1 MGAGVLRRVGA
12 ANWLT
17 AIVVALGLAGCAQSR
32 PMESAEIRTELPRE
46 AVALDSGS
54 GAGAAAPGA
63 MAAKAGTQGA
73 RIAENQTILALSGG
87 GADGAYGAGILVGWG
102 STGKRPR
109 FDIVTGVSTGAF
121 MAALAF
127 AGPKYDA
134 QLRELY
140 TNRSNADIYIDKGAA
155 GLATESLFDD
165 TPLRKEI
172 ERVVTKSFLADIAAE
187 HAAGRRLYIATT
199 NLDAGDLVV
208 WDMGQI
214 ASGNRADPLQMFQK
228 VLRASAAVPG
238 FFPPVYIKPQK
249 GNEQRQAHVDGG
261 LKAPVL
267 IRSVLFEQPARQRS
281 LYVVINGTLG
291 RLNAKKAIEANV
303 KDIGRKSI
311 TELLRTNLESV
322 LYQGY
327 VLARNS
333 STDFN
338 LTAIPDTATAA
349 NDALDFDKTKMRA
362 LFRLGYDFGRA
373 GNGWQK
379 EPPRLSDLER
389 VATPK
394 SPHSVVAASP
404 VTEKPAPSIAP
415 AAGPAATA
423 LVSER

>member
-1 MGAGVLRRVGA
+1 MGASDHRRGGA
-12 ANWLT
+12 VHWLN
-17 AIVVALGLAGCAQSR
+17 AMAVAFALAGCAQSR
-32 PMESAEIRTELPRE
+32 PIESAEIRTELPRE
-46 AVALDSGS
+46 AVALDSG
-54 GAGAAAPGA
+54 AALPAAPGA
-63 MAAKAGTQGA
+63 PAAKAGTNPA

-87 GADGAYGAGILVGWG
+87 GADGAYGAGVLVGWS

-134 QLRELY
+134 QLRDLY
-140 TNRSNADIYIDKGAA
+140 TNRSSADIYIDKGAA
-155 GLATESLFDD
+155 GLATESLYDD

-172 ERVVTKSFLADIAAE
+172 ERVVTKAFLADVAAE

-214 ASGNRADPLQMFQK
+214 ASGNRADPLLMFQK

-267 IRSVLFEQPARQRS
+267 IRSVLFEQPARQRG

-291 RLNAKKAIEANV
+291 KLNAKKAIEANV

-338 LTAIPDTATAA
+338 LTAIPDTATPA
-349 NDALDFDKTKMRA
+349 NDALDFDKVKMRA
-362 LFRLGYDFGRA
+362 LFKLGYDFGRA
-373 GNGWQK
+373 GTGWQK

-389 VATPK
+389 VAAPR
-394 SPHSVVAASP
+394 SAPGVVAANPNAGSAAAVKTP
-404 VTEKPAPSIAP
+404 LQAP
-415 AAGPAATA
+415 AMGA
-423 LVSER
+423 LASER